1 MRWPFCKSRFDFFL
15 LSGEGY
21 KKKRRQQRTGTYLD
35 CFSILNSS
43 DSSLVQVIL
52 DACFI
57 KFKHKTKAHHQVAR
71 WKEVFFAPYHKAPCG
86 EVLSCGC
93 CLGHLWMMYPPCWGH
108 DSCLPC
114 STVWHSHASGFIQGL
129 WWNRL
134 ARRVLYYNT
143 CGTVK
148 IRVNVQIA
156 CGRKK
161 CINEKNNSNSTR
173 NQRRKK
179 CGASLKAGKLASVML
194 GGEKVQ
200 ASPRAGKRTRVTKSG
215 KTCPCRKGREK
226 NLSVTKGGKTPKCRQ
241 CRKNIPALY
250 QRWRNIRIRKTLW
263 GECEKSI

>member
-15 LSGEGY
+15 LSGEKY
-21 KKKRRQQRTGTYLD
+21 KKKRRQQRTGTHLD

-226 NLSVTKGGKTPKCRQ
+226 
-241 CRKNIPALY
+241 I
-250 QRWRNIRIRKTLW
+250 
-263 GECEKSI
+263 